1 MASLTR
7 DSTNPRPSSSRAAPH
22 GASSDGPPAPHRLE
36 QPLPRTTP
44 ISDIPRRHRGH
55 RLAGSR
61 TDRKLAKR
69 TPCDV
74 HPAFDPRDLDRRP
87 AAPFGTSGP
96 RSGCL
101 PSCHAE
107 PGSPLVPLPRS
118 PSLFGYRGVTC
129 APFSPR
135 SRRGLRQQ
143 VIRSAPRPAAP
154 RRLALRLAERKRRA
168 MRRTD
173 FCHLTSSYEYPRI
186 VGSPCVRRLRV
197 STVEEIA
204 CCHDSAIRF
213 GGPAQT
219 CLLAHLTMAGV
230 VFPSQCVHSLPLTSL
245 SPPPRGA

>member
-1 MASLTR
+1 VASLTR

-173 FCHLTSSYEYPRI
+173 FCHLTSSYQYPRLA
-186 VGSPCVRRLRV
+186 GSRCVVPLSRCSHARCLPDARQRKLASAGRTRPLSRGVSSRWALSSRRD
-197 STVEEIA
+197 A
-204 CCHDSAIRF
+204 C
-213 GGPAQT
+213 
-219 CLLAHLTMAGV
+219 V
-230 VFPSQCVHSLPLTSL
+230 PSL
-245 SPPPRGA
+245 